1 MAYLTASQRAEL
13 QGELEQLSFR
23 RANGRLKRMDPMGRM
38 AYYRNAQ
45 NTGQWTTKHILAG
58 LGTQVTLVEIN
69 LLKETEKPTRV
80 RNEYTL
86 AEVIV
91 EATPDNRN

>member
-1 MAYLTASQRAEL
+1 MAYLTAGQRAEL
-13 QGELEQLSFR
+13 QSELEQLSFR

-45 NTGQWTTKHILAG
+45 NTGQWLTRHVLAG
-58 LGTQVTLVEIN
+58 LGTQVTLVEVN
-69 LLKETEKPTRV
+69 LAKETSRPTRV
-80 RNEYTL
+80 RNEYVL

>member
-45 NTGQWTTKHILAG
+45 NTGQWTTKHILSG

>member
-45 NTGQWTTKHILAG
+45 NTGQWTTKYILAG
-58 LGTQVTLVEIN
+58 LGTQVTLVEVN

-80 RNEYTL
+80 RNDYTL

>member
-1 MAYLTASQRAEL
+1 MAYLTASQRADL
-13 QGELEQLSFR
+13 QRELEQLSFR

-45 NTGQWTTKHILAG
+45 NTGEWTTKHVLAG
-58 LGTQVTLVEIN
+58 LGTQVTLVEVN
-69 LLKETEKPTRV
+69 LAKATDRPDRV

-86 AEVIV
+86 ADVIV

>member
-1 MAYLTASQRAEL
+1 MAYLTADQRADL
-13 QGELEQLSFR
+13 QRELEQLSFR

-45 NTGQWTTKHILAG
+45 NTGQWTTKHVLAG

-69 LLKETEKPTRV
+69 LLKETDRPTRV
-80 RNEYTL
+80 RNEYIL

>member
-1 MAYLTASQRAEL
+1 MAYLTASQRADL
-13 QGELEQLSFR
+13 QRELEQLSFR

-45 NTGQWTTKHILAG
+45 NTGEWTTKHILAG
-58 LGTQVTLVEIN
+58 LGTQVTLVEVN
-69 LLKETEKPTRV
+69 LAKATDRPDRV

-86 AEVIV
+86 ADVIV